1 MALSSKSM
9 RSTVIVLIAA
19 ATALIMSGLCLGQAA
34 PPAESAGSRQ
44 RITVMTYNIHY
55 GIGVDFAYNLDRIA
69 DLAREQGADIIGLC
83 EVEQKTQRGFYD
95 DQAKIIADRLGFH
108 YAYGPIFARS
118 SGFFC
123 NALVSRF
130 PIVSHQ
136 THPLPNPNNAQ
147 HRAALE
153 AQVDVNGTIVT
164 VFVTHL
170 EVADSGSRIAQARAL
185 AGMAS
190 RAPAP
195 RIIMGD
201 FNATPTHALE
211 TALMLREHNDTYPL
225 HRVLVDSAWLA
236 AQGRFERDYLRG
248 GYTIGVFD
256 RNSRID
262 YIFASHDI
270 SVVSDVGAARVPHSV
285 ASDHLPYVVALELP
299 PTQAPQGA
307 PATAAASAAA
317 AGGALPLPVPASQ
330 YGRAPL
336 VAVMASPDV
345 ALWYEDMGW
354 YYEDDLDMITET
366 VSGLGIPGLECV
378 LVAADDLQDLAAEAS
393 QRPTLLVLSNAR
405 RMSGRQ
411 MQAVRD
417 FVAASGRV
425 IATYQTSLKTE
436 TEAMAGEYG
445 FGLADLFG
453 AEMAGWTG
461 VSPMHDAI
469 APVGAGSEELKAAA
483 DAIWKGVKAPV
494 QLPVAEGMVVKPRP
508 GCMVLGQWSDR
519 DGTPSRSLP
528 ANAAMMLNGSVLYVG
543 ADLLCWDMLQE
554 EPVRTLVS
562 NIVGFMLGIDS

>member
-1 MALSSKSM
+1 M
-9 RSTVIVLIAA
+9 RSTVIVLIVA
-19 ATALIMSGLCLGQAA
+19 ATALTMSGLCLGQAA
-34 PPAESAGSRQ
+34 PPAQSAGSRQ

-69 DLAREQGADIIGLC
+69 DLARDQGADIIGLC

-95 DQAKIIADRLGFH
+95 DQAKLIADRLGFH

-118 SGFFC
+118 AGFFC

-130 PIVSHQ
+130 PIISHQ

-153 AQVDVNGTIVT
+153 AQVDVDGTIVT

-170 EVADSGSRIAQARAL
+170 EVADSGSRVAQARAL

-211 TALMLREHNDTYPL
+211 TALMLREHNDTCPL

-236 AQGRFERDYLRG
+236 GQGRFERDYLRG
-248 GYTIGVFD
+248 GYTVGVFD

-270 SVVSDVGAARVPHSV
+270 GVVSDVGAARVPHSL
-285 ASDHLPYVVALELP
+285 ASDHLPYVVDLELP
-299 PTQAPQGA
+299 RKQAEQDVP
-307 PATAAASAAA
+307 AAA
-317 AGGALPLPVPASQ
+317 ALAPLPAPASQ
-330 YGRAPL
+330 DGRAPL
-336 VAVMASPDV
+336 VAVMHSPDV

-354 YYEDDLDMITET
+354 CYEDDLDMIMET
-366 VSGLGIPGLECV
+366 LSGLGIPGLECV
-378 LVAADDLQDLAAEAS
+378 LVPADDLEGLASAAS

-405 RMSGRQ
+405 RMSVRQ

-417 FVAASGRV
+417 FVAAGGRV

-436 TEAMAGEYG
+436 TEAIAGEYG

-453 AEMAGWTG
+453 AQMAGWTG

-469 APVGAGSEELKAAA
+469 APVGASRGEPGAVA

-494 QLPVAEGMVVKPRP
+494 SLPVPEGMVVKAWP
-508 GCMVLGQWSDR
+508 GCMVLGQWSHR
-519 DGTPSRSLP
+519 DGTPSRPLP
-528 ANAAMMLNGSVLYVG
+528 VNAAMMLNGSVLYIG
-543 ADLLCWDMLQE
+543 ADLLCWDVLQE
-554 EPVRTLVS
+554 EPAKMLVANMVR
-562 NIVGFMLGIDS
+562 FMLGIDF